1 MPWHTG
7 AKRLEKMSDDKKYRL
22 LTRADFDGVVAGGL
36 LIELGLVNDVEFHE
50 PKIMQDGLVKITGSD
65 ITTNL
70 PYVEGV
76 HLSFDHHVSEIERV
90 GNRENHIIDP
100 DAPSAARVVYNHFG
114 GKEKFPS
121 IPDELMEAVDK
132 ADSAQYTEED
142 ILAPEP
148 WTMLN
153 FILDPRTGL
162 SKYEHFEI
170 SHEQLMKDMMVYV
183 RHHPVE
189 EILTIPDVEE
199 RVHLYMEHE
208 EKFEIQL
215 RDSAK
220 VHDNVVVMDLRNEK
234 EIFAGNR
241 FTIYAIFPNCNIS
254 IQLTPSANGEKTIM
268 AVGKSILNRTNN
280 VNIGSIMLE
289 YGGGGHANAGTCQIE
304 NDRAEKVLGE
314 LIQRLNGEG

>member
-1 MPWHTG
+1 
-7 AKRLEKMSDDKKYRL
+7 MSDDKKYRL
-22 LTRADFDGVVAGGL
+22 VTRADFDGVVAGGL
-36 LIELGLVNDVEFHE
+36 LVELGLVDDVEFAE
-50 PKIMQDGLVKITGSD
+50 PKAMQDGLVKITGND

-76 HLSFDHHVSEIERV
+76 HLCFDHHISETERV
-90 GNRENHIIDP
+90 GTRDNHVISA
-100 DAPSAARVVYNHFG
+100 DAPSAARVVYDHFG

-132 ADSAQYTEED
+132 ADSAQYSEED

-148 WTMLN
+148 WTLLN

-162 SKYEHFEI
+162 SRFEHYEI

-208 EKFEIQL
+208 EKAELQI
-215 RDSAK
+215 RDCSK
-220 VHDNVVVMDLRNEK
+220 ISDNVVILDLRDQDV
-234 EIFAGNR
+234 IFAGNR
-241 FTIYAIFPNCNIS
+241 FTVYAVFPEVNVS
-254 IQLTPSANGEKTIM
+254 IELTQTANGEKTIM
-268 AVGKSILNRTNN
+268 AVGKSILKRTNKAN
-280 VNIGSIMLE
+280 VGSIMLE

-304 NDRAEKVLGE
+304 NARAEEVLKE
-314 LIQRLNGEG
+314 LVDRLNAES